1 MSPYHVTSGPALRAI
16 DGTSFDELGTDDGG
30 SDWVEG
36 EVTRALDEE
45 RERRRLLRDLK
56 VGKDV

>member
-1 MSPYHVTSGPALRAI
+1 M
-16 DGTSFDELGTDDGG
+16 DELGTDDGG
-30 SDWVEG
+30 RDWVEG